1 MKKICVF
8 ICLAV
13 ISSVG
18 FSQIEVFSLNDTTVQ
33 IKKNSLIYY
42 LPQTFVNVKVDVKTT
57 KFTPGPFCKYAEKY
71 LSMEDVQVKS
81 YTTSD
86 IVKVDL
92 NEYNV
97 VDPEAGF
104 FVTGNISS
112 ILLDNR
118 GVISAFNNIDQ
129 EQNNYNHYIYENYP
143 EYFDNSEIYFTDY
156 SVKRNFTGI
165 TDTTYKVIELDSVFQ
180 KIPVYNT
187 VITSKDFEQKAE
199 EAANYIIKIRKR
211 RFKLQSAQFENEKP
225 PKNIEFLVN
234 ELNELE
240 KQYLELFI
248 GKEISI
254 TNSFNYIFKPNQD
267 QTKDRIV
274 LFHLSDENGICDK
287 QGPDTEPVYLNY
299 SNCGLVDNLQGFY
312 SRQLKLKDKT
322 KGLYYRI
329 PGQGLFS
336 VEFDKSILVQK
347 HLTIPQYG
355 LINYLP
361 VKMFKNKHLQIIF
374 DVENGSIV
382 RICNE

>member
-1 MKKICVF
+1 MKKICIV
-8 ICLAV
+8 ICLVV
-13 ISSVG
+13 IANIG
-18 FSQIEVFSLNDTTVQ
+18 FSQIKVFSLNDTTVQ
-33 IKKNSLIYY
+33 VKKNSLIYY
-42 LPQTFVNVKVDVKTT
+42 LPQTFVSVNVDVKT
-57 KFTPGPFCKYAEKY
+57 KQFIPGPFCKYAEKY
-71 LSMEDVQVKS
+71 LSIEDVKVKS
-81 YTTSD
+81 FKTSD
-86 IVKVDL
+86 IIKVEL

-97 VDPEAGF
+97 VDPKAGF
-104 FVTGNISS
+104 FVTGNIPK

-118 GVISAFNNIDQ
+118 GLISSYNNTDQ
-129 EQNNYNHYIYENYP
+129 KQSNKNQSIYENYP
-143 EYFDNSEIYFTDY
+143 EYFDDNEVYFTDY

-225 PKNIEFLVN
+225 PKKVEFLVN

-248 GKEISI
+248 GKEVAII
-254 TNSFNYIFKPNQD
+254 NSFHYTFKPAQG
-267 QTKDRIV
+267 QTKDRLV
-274 LFHLSDENGICDK
+274 LFHLSDENGISDK

-336 VEFDKSILVQK
+336 VEFDKSILLQK

-361 VKMFKNKHLQIIF
+361 VKMFKNKNLQIIF